1 MTEKANRAMLV
12 SEIAQAIREELS
24 SLTVPEEMHR
34 EHHEFIREYIEER
47 KVKRERAEKI
57 KTQVMGWGLVTVLGS
72 IGTGVYHTFLYL
84 REHLK

>member
-1 MTEKANRAMLV
+1 MTEKANRATLV

-24 SLTVPEEMHR
+24 SLTVPEDMHR

>member
-1 MTEKANRAMLV
+1 MTDKAHRDELV
-12 SEIAQAIREELS
+12 ASIAAAIREELA